1 MKIMSLQLVSIS
13 SGHVGL
19 SLFEIAE
26 KVKLFISDSGGEP
39 VSASDSASDI
49 LIREERRIID
59 KVCFFYASSRIEY
72 DEIRQDV
79 LINIW
84 RGMSRF
90 RGECCRS
97 TWVYRICLN
106 TCVSYCRIRENRKN
120 MLPLDML
127 YNIPSD
133 DSADENVEYLY
144 RLIATLSAT
153 DKALIMMWLDG
164 YTYDEI
170 SDVAGYKRNT
180 VATRLKRIKE
190 SLTNKAKQL

>member
-1 MKIMSLQLVSIS
+1 
-13 SGHVGL
+13 
-19 SLFEIAE
+19 
-26 KVKLFISDSGGEP
+26 
-39 VSASDSASDI
+39 
-49 LIREERRIID
+49 
-59 KVCFFYASSRIEY
+59 
-72 DEIRQDV
+72 
-79 LINIW
+79 
-84 RGMSRF
+84 MSRF